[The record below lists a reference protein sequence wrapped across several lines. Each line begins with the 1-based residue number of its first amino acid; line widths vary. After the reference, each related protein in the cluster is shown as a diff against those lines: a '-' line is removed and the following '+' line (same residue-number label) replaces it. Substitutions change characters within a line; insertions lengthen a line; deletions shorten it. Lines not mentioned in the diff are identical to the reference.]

1 MEIDKSGD
9 LPIRKVS
16 KTPKDPWEVTSF
28 NWEEATGMKE
38 KEWLG
43 SYQASWFLFKIWKM
57 RNKGITTRTV
67 VTVLTREE
75 SILCVMDER
84 WFGCVYFHRL
94 LLVNMH
100 AQPCQF
106 IFYSLHVVY
115 RRANQGQGAWGQTT
129 TRVGRNFWSTLE
141 YSKGGEKLN
150 AFPASLWEPS
160 FQPLR

>member
-1 MEIDKSGD
+1 M
-9 LPIRKVS
+9 
-16 KTPKDPWEVTSF
+16 
-28 NWEEATGMKE
+28 
-38 KEWLG
+38 
-43 SYQASWFLFKIWKM
+43 
-57 RNKGITTRTV
+57 TTRTV

-106 IFYSLHVVY
+106 IFYSLHIIY

-129 TRVGRNFWSTLE
+129 TRVGRNF
-141 YSKGGEKLN
+141 
-150 AFPASLWEPS
+150 
-160 FQPLR
+160 